1 MYICIC
7 QGITDRQILDAIENG
22 HASSAALA
30 ETLGT
35 GTCCGR
41 CQETVET
48 LVQTH
53 AKLKVWQAA

>member
-7 QGITDRQILDAIENG
+7 QGVTDRKLITAIENG
-22 HASSAALA
+22 HDSSAALA
-30 ETLGT
+30 DAFGV

-41 CQETVET
+41 CQESVET

-53 AKLKVWQAA
+53 RKPQVYQAA